1 MLNTPETPRRDGRL
15 VRALGNLSGGSR
27 ADAVLGGNA
36 KHGGAGKGTCE
47 PGEEA
52 GHVGGHSGGGGGG
65 EDGEECDDECDECC
79 GCEA

>member
-1 MLNTPETPRRDGRL
+1 MLDTPKATRRDSRL
-15 VRALGNLSGGSR
+15 VRTLGDLGGGSR
-27 ADAVLGGNA
+27 ADAVLGGHA

-52 GHVGGHSGGGGGG
+52 GHVGGHSGGGA
-65 EDGEECDDECDECC
+65 ENCEECDDECDEGC

>member
-1 MLNTPETPRRDGRL
+1 MLNAPKAPRRDGRL
-15 VRALGNLSGGSR
+15 VCALGDLGGGSG
-27 ADAVLGGNA
+27 AHAVLGGNA

-52 GHVGGHSGGGGGG
+52 GHVGGHSGGGSD
-65 EDGEECDDECDECC
+65 DGEERDDECDEGC